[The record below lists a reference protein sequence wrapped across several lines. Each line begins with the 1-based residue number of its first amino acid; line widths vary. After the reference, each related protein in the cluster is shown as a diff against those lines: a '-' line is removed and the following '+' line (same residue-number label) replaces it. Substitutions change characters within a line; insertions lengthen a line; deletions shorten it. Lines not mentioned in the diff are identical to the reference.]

1 MSGIIL
7 SLREYIFLSLKELP
21 LIATV
26 GPFFLGVAQGNINLL
41 MFSLGIAI
49 IAPLGAGLSG
59 WALKFLLERVNSS
72 GSLWKVP
79 ASDVSPLLP
88 DVPMAATGVRG
99 LVNVVPTYWM
109 TMTVFF
115 FSYLAINALTL
126 YTQEPAK
133 GADSEKVENRRA
145 QAIMCLVLIVV
156 LGLTIIGAKVW
167 FSSGETAL
175 GLVVAS
181 LVGFATAQG
190 WFAFLRR
197 CGMGRL
203 EDVFG
208 IQARILPESSMGET
222 PVVCV

>member
-7 SLREYIFLSLKELP
+7 GLREYIFLSLKELP
-21 LIATV
+21 LIATI
-26 GPFFLGVAQGNINLL
+26 GPFFLGIAQGNINLL
-41 MFSLGIAI
+41 MFSLGIGI
-49 IAPLGAGLSG
+49 IAPLGAGIAG
-59 WALKFLLERVNSS
+59 WVLKWLLGMVNPS

-88 DVPMAATGVRG
+88 DIPMAATGARG

-109 TMTVFF
+109 TMTGFF
-115 FSYLAINALTL
+115 FSYLAYNAIIL
-126 YTQEPAK
+126 YTQEAAK

-145 QAIMCLVLIVV
+145 QAIMCLILIVV
-156 LGLTIIGAKVW
+156 LWITIIGAKVL
-167 FSSGETAL
+167 FSEGETGL
-175 GLVVAS
+175 GVIVAILVAF
-181 LVGFATAQG
+181 GTARG

-208 IQARILPESSMGET
+208 IQARILPESSTGET

>member
-21 LIATV
+21 LIATI
-26 GPFFLGVAQGNINLL
+26 GPFFLGIAQGNINLL
-41 MFSLGIAI
+41 MLAI
-49 IAPLGAGLSG
+49 GVAVIAPTGAGMSG
-59 WALKFLLERVNSS
+59 WVLKWLLELVNPS
-72 GSLWKVP
+72 GSFWKVP

-88 DVPMAATGVRG
+88 DVPMSATGVRG

-115 FSYLAINALTL
+115 FSYLAINAATL
-126 YTQEPAK
+126 YAQEPAK
-133 GADSEKVENRRA
+133 GADSEKVDNRRA

-156 LGLTIIGAKVW
+156 LGLTILTAKVW

-175 GLVVAS
+175 GIVVAV
-181 LVGFATAQG
+181 LVGFSTARG
-190 WFAFLRR
+190 WFGFLRR
-197 CGMGRL
+197 CGVGRL